1 MTNHVRSRFALVATL
16 TGFLALTSS
25 TGDCLLAGELMRFHT
40 GGEGVFVPA
49 NLGVGDPA
57 EHPTIIGDGSG
68 LATYDGTPTGNE
80 FRLDGEL
87 VGDGWDQH
95 FGAAQSRTAGIVRGD
110 LVFYPYRTAA
120 NPDGSGRKIHIMES
134 RAGEVWFK
142 YTGFFTLDPNDGEAG
157 TLISRSGFRI
167 VGGTG
172 LFEDA
177 RGWVFVKTETSLAD
191 VFPDADGNL
200 NAPFRYD
207 FDGFIELAD
216 D

>member
-1 MTNHVRSRFALVATL
+1 MTGLMV
-16 TGFLALTSS
+16 
-25 TGDCLLAGELMRFHT
+25 LLACSNESVQAGDWLSFHT

-57 EHPTIIGDGSG
+57 EHPTIIGDGDG

-87 VGDGWDQH
+87 VGDGWDRH
-95 FGAAQSRTAGIVRGD
+95 FGAAQSRTAGIARGD

-120 NPDGSGRKIHIMES
+120 NPDGSGQKIHIMET

-142 YTGFFTLDPNDGEAG
+142 YTGVFTLDPNDGEAG

-167 VGGTG
+167 VSGTG

-177 RGWVFVKTETSLAD
+177 RGWVFVRTETSLAD
-191 VFPDADGNL
+191 VFPDSDGNL

-207 FDGFIELAD
+207 FDGFIKLAD